1 MIIKSEQGSSPVSEE
16 EPVSASALVSS
27 SDSEDDEDT
36 VNKK

>member
-1 MIIKSEQGSSPVSEE
+1 VFITPEQGGASEFEE

-36 VNKK
+36 LNKK